1 MENTSERP
9 TKFLLIML
17 AALTAFA
24 PFVTDMYLPALP
36 SMTESFS
43 ATTSQVQLG
52 LTTSMLGLAIGQLII
67 GPLSDKYGRKLP
79 LIATLILF
87 AISSALC
94 IFSSTITM
102 FVAMRLIQGLGASG
116 GVVLARSIATDLCS
130 GKALASVMAIIGA
143 ISGIAPVISP
153 LLGGWVLSFSTWHA
167 VFAILLGIG
176 IILLVASFR
185 LPESYPAEKRQSLS
199 ILQSFGQI
207 RELIKN
213 RTFMIITLMQAAA
226 MFAFFGQI
234 SASPFIF
241 QTHYGFTALQY
252 SGFFGTNALAIGIF
266 AFLSTRFKT
275 PQNSLFIGTIMLLI
289 SAICVSVALYFNVSP
304 WLFECCLFAMMGSFG
319 LILAPSTAIAMNAA
333 RKQAGLASAVLGAA
347 GFLAGGIASP
357 IVGLGN
363 IQITTGIVF
372 ISSALL
378 TFLITLIYRKCDGD
392 AAFPMFFRSRI
403 CCGK

>member
-1 MENTSERP
+1 MNDTNERP
-9 TKFLLIML
+9 TLFLLVML

-24 PFVTDMYLPALP
+24 PFVTDMYLPSLP
-36 SMTESFS
+36 SMMKDFD

-52 LTTSMLGLAIGQLII
+52 LTTSMLGLALGQLVI
-67 GPLSDKYGRKLP
+67 GPLSDKYGRKIP
-79 LIATLILF
+79 LIATLVLF

-94 IFSSTITM
+94 IISNGISM
-102 FVAMRLIQGLGASG
+102 FVAMRFIQGLGASG
-116 GVVLARSIATDLCS
+116 GVVLSRSIATDLCA

-153 LLGGWVLSFSTWHA
+153 LLGGWVLSFSTWHT

-176 IILLVASFR
+176 LVLIAASFR
-185 LPESYPAEKRQSLS
+185 LPESYPIEKRQPLS
-199 ILQSFGQI
+199 IFQSFGQI

-213 RTFMIITLMQAAA
+213 RVFMTITAMQAAA

-234 SASPFIF
+234 SASPFVF
-241 QTHYGFTALQY
+241 QTHYGFTELQY
-252 SGFFGTNALAIGIF
+252 SGFFGTNAFAIGIF
-266 AFLSTRFKT
+266 AFLSTKFKT
-275 PQNSLFIGTIMLLI
+275 PQKSVFIGTLMLLI
-289 SAICVSVALYFNVSP
+289 SAICVSSALFMNTSV
-304 WLFECCLFAMMGSFG
+304 WIFEMCLFAMMGSFG

-333 RKQAGLASAVLGAA
+333 RKQAGLASAILGAA

-372 ISSALL
+372 IFSAFL
-378 TFLITLIYRKCDGD
+378 TFIITLFIQKAHFSATNPMMCD
-392 AAFPMFFRSRI
+392 AV
-403 CCGK
+403 

>member
-9 TKFLLIML
+9 TLFLLIML

-43 ATTSQVQLG
+43 ASTSQVQLG

-67 GPLSDKYGRKLP
+67 GPLSDKYGRKVP
-79 LIATLILF
+79 LIATLVLF

-94 IFSSTITM
+94 IFSSNITM
-102 FVAMRLIQGLGASG
+102 FVALRLIQGLGASG

-153 LLGGWVLSFSTWHA
+153 LLGGWVLTFSTWHM

-176 IILLVASFR
+176 IVLLGASFR
-185 LPESYPAEKRQSLS
+185 LPESYPVEKRQPLS

-213 RTFMIITLMQAAA
+213 RIFMTITIMQATA

-241 QTHYGFTALQY
+241 QTHYGFTELQY
-252 SGFFGTNALAIGIF
+252 SAFFGTNALAIGIF
-266 AFLSTRFKT
+266 AFLSTKFKT
-275 PQNSLFIGTIMLLI
+275 PQNSLFTGTIMLLI
-289 SAICVSVALYFNVSP
+289 SAICVSTALYLSASP
-304 WLFECCLFAMMGSFG
+304 WLFEGCLFVMMGSFG

-347 GFLAGGIASP
+347 GFLSGGIASP
-357 IVGLGN
+357 VVGLGN

-372 ISSALL
+372 ITSALL
-378 TFLITLIYRKCDGD
+378 TFLITFAYNRMVRELT
-392 AAFPMFFRSRI
+392 
-403 CCGK
+403 